1 MPSELDA
8 GTLKNLGNPGNP
20 EGSKL
25 ACAGHVPFRGAA
37 IPASEENHSRKTDGR
52 ARLSEV
58 LRKLCVATCSSFVIS
73 LGMTSTARADESTD
87 RARAAE
93 LYASGSR
100 LLASGNYAA
109 AEPYFRES
117 LVHLRGRG
125 TLLNLAIC
133 HENMGRFA
141 LSHQEFQEVLA
152 SSMTAGDAARAD
164 AAREHLAWLAPQL
177 SWLLLAANG
186 RSTSELSVSLDGARL
201 ADWAQRVPLNPGRHV
216 LEVSAVSKQAY
227 RRELHVEPGARREFH
242 VSLPELLA
250 LPTAARTTSV
260 SVPTTPAVPQRVH
273 TASEWTPIYIAG
285 SATLV
290 FAAGAVVSAF
300 EYYNRYDSYEASRTA
315 PESVS
320 DDELKARHASA
331 RTMAWVNGAAIVGT
345 GIGLGVTSYFVYR
358 KYARPKPSTAVRV
371 TPWFAPSGAGLFA
384 NAAF

>member
-1 MPSELDA
+1 MP
-8 GTLKNLGNPGNP
+8 GTCRPGA
-20 EGSKL
+20 S
-25 ACAGHVPFRGAA
+25 VR
-37 IPASEENHSRKTDGR
+37 ASEENHSKKTDAG
-52 ARLSEV
+52 ATLWGV
-58 LRKLCVATCSSFVIS
+58 LRMLRVVTCSSLVIS
-73 LGMTSTARADESTD
+73 LGMTTTARANESTD

-117 LVHLRGRG
+117 LLYLRGRG

-141 LSHQEFQEVLA
+141 LSHQEFQEVLD
-152 SSMTAGDAARAD
+152 SSMSAGDAARAD

-177 SWLLLAANG
+177 SWLLLAPSARG
-186 RSTSELSVSLDGARL
+186 AQELSVRLDGVGL
-201 ADWAQRVPLNPGRHV
+201 ADWAQRVPLDPGRHV
-216 LEVSAVSKQAY
+216 LEVNAPSKRAY

-242 VSLPELLA
+242 ISLPELPA
-250 LPTAARTTSV
+250 LPTPERTKNV
-260 SVPTTPAVPQRVH
+260 SAPPAQAFPQRVH
-273 TASEWTPIYIAG
+273 TASGWTPIYVAG

-290 FAAGAVVSAF
+290 FAAGAVASAF
-300 EYYNRYDSYEASRTA
+300 VYYDRYDSYEAARKA

-320 DDELKARHASA
+320 HDELTARHASA
-331 RTMAWVNGAAIVGT
+331 RTMAWVNGAAIVGA

-358 KYARPKPSTAVRV
+358 KYARPKPSAAVRV

-384 NAAF
+384 NASF